1 MRVCRCPPLLVD
13 GTIFAFVMDVKEAAR
28 RRFHGR
34 GTAANILLDIDA
46 EEEDEDVEE
55 DEFEEEEEEEDVED
69 VEEVLFLVFLVDFR
83 RLRFFFVS

>member
-1 MRVCRCPPLLVD
+1 
-13 GTIFAFVMDVKEAAR
+13 MDAKEAAR

-34 GTAANILLDIDA
+34 GTAANILFDIDA

-55 DEFEEEEEEEDVED
+55 DEFEEEEEEEDVEG
-69 VEEVLFLVFLVDFR
+69 VEEVLFLVLVDFR

>member
-34 GTAANILLDIDA
+34 GTAANILDA

-83 RLRFFFVS
+83 RLRFLFVS

>member
-69 VEEVLFLVFLVDFR
+69 VEEVLFLVLVDFR